1 MLPITPDER
10 IQKTVNI
17 WKNKLLDLTKRNRA
31 LNFKINRVSTVTI
44 IDKLPAVIF
53 RLLCLQKKSL
63 KFRPQNVGE
72 EIPEAE
78 INDTR
83 SVFDDFETDSELPVQ
98 NNLFAR
104 LETDALPA
112 NNTDDLLQTNATP
125 KNLDKSLRRID
136 EQARSIIEEQGVNA
150 LYLSL
155 GMLHYTESK
164 DSEIVFKAPLILVPV
179 EINRGSANTG
189 YKVSATDEEVIVN
202 PSLAE
207 YLHQNF
213 GISLPEL
220 PDSSEIADDYDL
232 QNFFELTNAGIA
244 NQRDWSLSNEIY
256 LGLFSFQKLAMYK
269 DLENNVNAIGNNRI
283 FQQIINKEGN
293 TFIGL
298 PDGIREI
305 NLDEHFAPENC
316 MQVVD
321 ADSSQLRAI
330 ATVSQN
336 YDLVLQGPPGT
347 GKSQTITNLIAQALA
362 TGKSVL
368 FVAEKMAAL
377 DVVHRRLCEVG
388 LGEFCLELHST
399 KANKRSVMQ
408 ELRKALD
415 ASLNRVPPNEMD
427 TQRLAYVRNRLTLYV
442 NAVHE
447 PYGTLGVSPFQI
459 YGEFNKTLDARE
471 IFLNADIANVSAPD
485 LDEVLRDIDDL
496 AAASDAIGSPQKHPW
511 RETVKTFYSQFLL
524 NEIEQ
529 IGTQLLARITTL
541 VDEAEKLESILG
553 LPHIKTLVD
562 IEAASAVSAV
572 VARSPGAPFSV
583 LVNEAWNNPPPESS
597 KLIETGRRAKELRR
611 LVETNFIPQI
621 FDTDP
626 TEEIEYIETKKAGAF
641 GFKAFFARRYR
652 TIKKRWLALRLPLYE
667 ASLVEQAQDM
677 RLVSEY
683 LTNRD
688 QLVST
693 EELGS
698 QLFGSLWQGE
708 SSNWDALEN
717 YVSWVLEFRQL
728 YIQKGLKEQVIA
740 TATQTAP
747 DLTFVQTLRNMVI
760 DIEELLTN
768 FAVAVGWPKDY
779 FSNWELSSI
788 SSRIS
793 EMIENLNL
801 APRWAS
807 FEIARQKIETGFANE
822 VLDWILGETISFI
835 ELPKSFRR
843 AFYQKWLTMVVK
855 ERIELREFNSIY
867 HEQRVKE
874 FKELD
879 EQILRQNRSNLVVN
893 MRNALQLGLQD
904 DQIKHQKSVLHREL
918 NKQRKIMPLRVLM
931 KNCLNVIRSIKPC
944 FMMSPQTVAQLLDAQ
959 KGQFDLVLFDEAS
972 QLPTEDAV
980 GSIVRGRQLVVVGD
994 QKQLPPTNFFAVV
1007 GGQVNYEKDEDDQ
1020 PIFHDSE
1027 SVLEEV
1033 QSSGVPSSR
1042 LKWHY
1047 RSAHESLITFSNVSF
1062 YDADLHT
1069 FPSNETEAYDSGLQ
1083 FEYVAE
1089 GIYEGKGLNLVEA
1102 RCVADAVV
1110 EHARVNPDA
1119 TLGVGT
1125 FNLRQ
1130 QIAIQDELE
1139 SRRRND
1145 PRLEPFFD
1153 RSKREP
1159 FFVKNLENIQGDER
1173 DVIFLSVTYAKARDG
1188 RLRYNFGPLNNDN
1201 GWRRM
1206 NVLTT
1211 RARKQMKVFSSI
1223 KSSDIQVNDTTSKG
1237 AKLLRDFLRY
1247 AELRL
1252 LDSPTITGADTES
1265 PFEREV
1271 LVELTRRGVSLEPQV
1286 GVSGYKIDFG
1296 VYDDEVRDK
1305 FVCGLECDGVAYHS
1319 SESARD
1325 RDRLRQQVLERRGW
1339 EIHRVWSTDWFKD
1352 REGQI
1357 ERLLGLIEQSRET
1370 ERRKAKD
1377 KEAISV
1383 LFPDKSGDSNNDQ
1396 PDLNAFDI
1404 EKLDDG
1410 SEEENGFYVQPEI
1423 SPYRIAAPE
1432 VPSTYGSFLYA
1443 LPYEVEKVILEIL
1456 ESESPIHKKDLF
1468 TRVASVWGQRAGSQ
1482 ISSRIEQVLR
1492 SISQIQMRND
1502 FVYASVQRII
1512 VRRRDGTGIPA
1523 DRIATEEIREA
1534 ILLVLRTGHK
1544 FEKQELI
1551 NEVRKL
1557 FGFNRTGASLQNV
1570 IEPVV
1575 DQLIGEGILGQ
1586 ASTGIGLCN

>member
-1 MLPITPDER
+1 MHPITPVER
-10 IQKTVNI
+10 ILLTVNN

-44 IDKLPAVIF
+44 VDELPAEIF

-63 KFRPQNVGE
+63 KFRPTNNEGILE
-72 EIPEAE
+72 DEIS
-78 INDTR
+78 DTR
-83 SVFDDFETDSELPVQ
+83 SVFDDFEMNSEVPVQ
-98 NNLFAR
+98 KSLFAR
-104 LETDALPA
+104 YKTDTLPA
-112 NNTDDLLQTNATP
+112 NYTDDLLQTNATSE
-125 KNLDKSLRRID
+125 NLDKSLRRID

-179 EINRGSANTG
+179 EIDRSSVNEGF
-189 YKVSATDEEVIVN
+189 KVSATDEEVIVN
-202 PSLAE
+202 PSLSE

-213 GISLPEL
+213 LISLPEI
-220 PDSSEIADDYDL
+220 PDSSEIPDDYDL
-232 QNFFELTNAGIA
+232 QDFFEKTNEGIS
-244 NQRDWSLSNEIY
+244 NQRDWKLSNEIY

-269 DLENNVNAIGNNRI
+269 DLENNVKAIGNNRI
-283 FQQIINKEGN
+283 FQQIINKEGD

-305 NLDEHFAPENC
+305 NLDKHFAPENC

-336 YDLVLQGPPGT
+336 YDLVLEGPPGT

-415 ASLNRVPPNEMD
+415 ASLNRVPPNETG
-427 TQRLAYVRNRLTLYV
+427 TQRLADVRSRLTLYV

-447 PYGTLGVSPFQI
+447 PFGTLGVSPFQI
-459 YGEFNKTLDARE
+459 YGEFNKTLDAPKL
-471 IFLNADIANVSAPD
+471 FLNADIANVSALD
-485 LDEVLRDIDDL
+485 LAEVLRDINDL
-496 AAASDAIGSPQKHPW
+496 VVASDAIGSPPKHPW
-511 RETVKTFYSQFLL
+511 RDTVKTFYSQFLL
-524 NEIEQ
+524 DEIEQ
-529 IGTQLLARITTL
+529 TGTQLLARIAAL
-541 VDEAEKLESILG
+541 LDEAEKLESILG
-553 LPHIKTLVD
+553 LPHIKKLVD

-611 LVETNFIPQI
+611 LVEQNFITQI

-626 TEEIEYIETKKAGAF
+626 TEEIEYIETKKAGVF
-641 GFKAFFARRYR
+641 GFFAFFAGRYR

-667 ASLVEQAQDM
+667 ASLVEQARDM

-683 LTNRD
+683 LTHRD
-688 QLVST
+688 KLISPAQ
-693 EELGS
+693 LGS
-698 QLFGSLWQGE
+698 QLFGALWQGE
-708 SSNWDALEN
+708 SSNWNALEN

-728 YIQKGLKEQVIA
+728 YIHKGLKEQVIA
-740 TATQTAP
+740 TATKPTP

-760 DIEELLTN
+760 DIDGLLTK
-768 FAVAVGWPKDY
+768 FAVAVGWQKDY

-788 SSRIS
+788 SSRIT
-793 EMIENLNL
+793 EMIENLEL

-807 FEIARQKIETGFANE
+807 FEIARQKIETGFATE
-822 VLDWILGETISFI
+822 VLDWVWSETIPFI
-835 ELPKSFRR
+835 DLSKSFRR
-843 AFYQKWLTMVVK
+843 AFYQKWLTMVVE
-855 ERIELREFNSIY
+855 ERIELREFNSIN

-879 EQILRQNRSNLVVN
+879 EHILRQNRSNLVGK
-893 MRNALQLGLQD
+893 MRNALQLGLQN
-904 DQIKHQKSVLHREL
+904 DQIKRQMLVLRREL

-931 KNCLNVIRSIKPC
+931 KNCLDVIRSIKPC

-994 QKQLPPTNFFAVV
+994 PKQLPPTNFFAVV

-1069 FPSNETEAYDSGLQ
+1069 FPSNETEAYNSGLQ

-1102 RCVADAVV
+1102 QRVADAVV
-1110 EHARVNPDA
+1110 EHARINPDA

-1139 SRRRND
+1139 LRRRD
-1145 PRLEPFFD
+1145 DLRLEPFFD
-1153 RSKREP
+1153 RNKSEP

-1173 DVIFLSVTYAKARDG
+1173 DVIFLSVTYARARDG

-1223 KSSDIQVNDTTSKG
+1223 KSSDIHVEDTTSKG
-1237 AKLLRDFLRY
+1237 ARLLRDFLRY
-1247 AELRL
+1247 AEHRL
-1252 LDSPTITGADTES
+1252 LDSPIITGADDTES

-1271 LVELTRRGVSLEPQV
+1271 LLELTRRGISLEPQV

-1296 VYDDEVRDK
+1296 VYDDEIRDK
-1305 FVCGLECDGVAYHS
+1305 FICGIECDGVAYHS
-1319 SESARD
+1319 SETARD

-1357 ERLLGLIEQSRET
+1357 ERLLALIEQSRGK
-1370 ERRKAKD
+1370 ERREVKD
-1377 KEAISV
+1377 KETRSV
-1383 LFPDKSGDSNNDQ
+1383 LFSDKGENLNNDQ
-1396 PDLNAFDI
+1396 PDLNVLPV
-1404 EKLDDG
+1404 EKHDDV
-1410 SEEENGFYVQPEI
+1410 SEGQNGFYVQPEI
-1423 SPYRIAAPE
+1423 SSYRFASPE
-1432 VPSTYGSFLYA
+1432 MPSTYGSFLFA
-1443 LPYEVEKVILEIL
+1443 SPYEVEKVILEIL
-1456 ESESPIHKKDLF
+1456 EHEAPIHKKDLF
-1468 TRVASVWGQRAGSQ
+1468 TRVASVWGQKAGSQ
-1482 ISSRIEQVLR
+1482 ISFRIEQILR
-1492 SISQIQMRND
+1492 SISQILLRNE
-1502 FVYASVQRII
+1502 FVYARDQQIE
-1512 VRRRDGTGIPA
+1512 VRRRNGTGIPA

-1534 ILLVLRTGHK
+1534 ILLILRTGHR
-1544 FEKQELI
+1544 FERQVLI

-1570 IEPVV
+1570 IELEI
-1575 DQLIGEGILGQ
+1575 DSLISEGTLGQ